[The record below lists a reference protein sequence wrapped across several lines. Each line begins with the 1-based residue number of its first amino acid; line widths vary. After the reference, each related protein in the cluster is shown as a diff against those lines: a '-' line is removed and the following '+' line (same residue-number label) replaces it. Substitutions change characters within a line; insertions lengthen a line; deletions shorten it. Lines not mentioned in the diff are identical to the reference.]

1 MIWFIGMFL
10 WALIF
15 FMVSILLVIENVEKE
30 EKIESLKKELYR
42 KDVRSVEE
50 DLQRFYAKQDRS
62 GKQINFR
69 IK

>member
-15 FMVSILLVIENVEKE
+15 FMVSILLVIENEEKE

-62 GKQINFR
+62 GKQIDFR

>member
-10 WALIF
+10 WASIF

-62 GKQINFR
+62 GKQIDFR

>member
-1 MIWFIGMFL
+1 
-10 WALIF
+10 
-15 FMVSILLVIENVEKE
+15 MVSILLVIENVEKE

-62 GKQINFR
+62 GKQIDFR

>member
-15 FMVSILLVIENVEKE
+15 FMLSILLVIENVEKE

-62 GKQINFR
+62 GKQIDFR

>member
-1 MIWFIGMFL
+1 MIWFIGIFL

-62 GKQINFR
+62 GKQIDFR

>member
-15 FMVSILLVIENVEKE
+15 FMVSILLFIENVEKE

-62 GKQINFR
+62 GKQIDFR

>member
-42 KDVRSVEE
+42 KDVRSVE
-50 DLQRFYAKQDRS
+50 
-62 GKQINFR
+62 
-69 IK
+69 

>member
-62 GKQINFR
+62 GKQIDFR

>member
-15 FMVSILLVIENVEKE
+15 FMASILLVIENVEKE

-62 GKQINFR
+62 GKQIDFR

>member
-15 FMVSILLVIENVEKE
+15 FMVSILLVIENEEKE
-30 EKIESLKKELYR
+30 EKIESSKKELYR

-62 GKQINFR
+62 GKQIDFR

>member
-50 DLQRFYAKQDRS
+50 DLQRFYAK
-62 GKQINFR
+62 
-69 IK
+69 